1 MPQLIAGF
9 DAGQT
14 HTRCRLALV
23 EAAGSSTRYQPL
35 AEGSGS
41 GVSHLA
47 AADGPARF
55 QAALSSSLA
64 AALAQLSASD
74 LPPPAALPPL
84 AAAAVGASGV
94 EQGSEL
100 QGSGQTLAA
109 AALGLA
115 PAMVAVTGDERTA
128 LAGAF
133 GTGAGVLVISG
144 TGAIAVGRDGAGH
157 SHRCGGWGWLLDG
170 AGSAMDIGRD
180 GLAASVAMADGR
192 RPETPLRSALW
203 QALGADSAQA
213 VKAAVV
219 ASDFGA
225 AGFAQLAPVV
235 DRLAGTGDPEAIAIV
250 RRSATAL
257 AELVVGVATAMAMP
271 ATPVCPVGGAL
282 THLRQ
287 LRHHFEQSLRLSLP
301 GACLVSPGGDACSGA
316 LTLAAALIRRT

>member
-23 EAAGSSTRYQPL
+23 QAAGSSTRLEPL

-55 QAALSSSLA
+55 QAALTSSLA
-64 AALAQLSASD
+64 AARAQLSASN
-74 LPPPAALPPL
+74 LSPL

-100 QGSGQTLAA
+100 QGRGQSLAA

-133 GTGAGVLVISG
+133 GAGAGVLVISG
-144 TGAIAVGRDGAGH
+144 TGAIAVGRDGAGQ

-225 AGFAQLAPVV
+225 AGFARLAPVV
-235 DRLAGTGDPEAIAIV
+235 DRLAGAGDPEAIVIV

-257 AELVVGVATAMAMP
+257 AELVVGVATALAMP
-271 ATPVCPVGGAL
+271 AAPVCPVGGAL

-287 LRHHFEQSLRLSLP
+287 LRRHFEQSLQLSLP
-301 GACLVSPGGDACSGA
+301 GASLVSPSGDACSGA
-316 LTLAAALIRRT
+316 LALAAALLD

>member
-23 EAAGSSTRYQPL
+23 GAAGSSTGVQPL
-35 AEGSGS
+35 VEGSGS

-47 AADGPARF
+47 AADGSARF
-55 QAALSSSLA
+55 QAALTSSLA
-64 AALAQLSASD
+64 AARARLTASD
-74 LPPPAALPPL
+74 LPPL

-94 EQGSEL
+94 EQGTEL
-100 QGSGQTLAA
+100 QVKGQSLAA
-109 AALGLA
+109 LALDLA

-133 GTGAGVLVISG
+133 GAGAGVLVISG
-144 TGAIAVGRDGAGH
+144 TGAIAVGSDGAGR

-180 GLAASVAMADGR
+180 GLAASVRMADGR
-192 RPETPLRSALW
+192 RAETPLRAALW
-203 QALGADSAQA
+203 QALGASSAQA

-235 DRLAGTGDPEAIAIV
+235 DRLAGAGDPEATAIV
-250 RRSATAL
+250 QRSAEGLAQLVIGVATAL
-257 AELVVGVATAMAMP
+257 AMPTA
-271 ATPVCPVGGAL
+271 PVCPVGGAV
-282 THLRQ
+282 THLGQ
-287 LRHHFEQSLRLSLP
+287 LRRHFEQSLRLSLP
-301 GACLVSPGGDACSGA
+301 GANLVSPGGDACSGA
-316 LTLAAALIRRT
+316 LALAAALLE

>member
-23 EAAGSSTRYQPL
+23 QAAGSNSRLEPL

-55 QAALSSSLA
+55 QAALTSSLA
-64 AALAQLSASD
+64 AARAQLSASN
-74 LPPPAALPPL
+74 LSPL

-100 QGSGQTLAA
+100 QGRGQSLAA

-133 GTGAGVLVISG
+133 GAGAGVLVISG

-235 DRLAGTGDPEAIAIV
+235 DRLADAGDPEAIVIV

-257 AELVVGVATAMAMP
+257 AELVVGVATALAMP
-271 ATPVCPVGGAL
+271 AAPVCPVGGAL

-287 LRHHFEQSLRLSLP
+287 LRRHFEQSLQLSLP
-301 GACLVSPGGDACSGA
+301 GASLVSPSGDACSGA
-316 LTLAAALIRRT
+316 LTLAAALLD

>member
-23 EAAGSSTRYQPL
+23 GAAGSSTGVQPL
-35 AEGSGS
+35 VEGSGS

-55 QAALSSSLA
+55 QAALTSSLA
-64 AALAQLSASD
+64 AARARLTASD
-74 LPPPAALPPL
+74 LPPL

-94 EQGSEL
+94 EQGTEL
-100 QGSGQTLAA
+100 QVKGQSLAA
-109 AALGLA
+109 LALDLA

-133 GTGAGVLVISG
+133 GAGAGVLVISG
-144 TGAIAVGRDGAGH
+144 TGAIAVGSDGAGR

-180 GLAASVAMADGR
+180 GLAASVRMADGR
-192 RPETPLRSALW
+192 RAETPLRAALW
-203 QALGADSAQA
+203 QALGASSAQA

-235 DRLAGTGDPEAIAIV
+235 DRLAGAGDPEAIVIM

-257 AELVVGVATAMAMP
+257 AELVVGVATALAMP

-287 LRHHFEQSLRLSLP
+287 LRRHFEQSLQLSLP
-301 GACLVSPGGDACSGA
+301 GASLVSPIGDACSGA
-316 LTLAAALIRRT
+316 LALAAALLD

>member
-23 EAAGSSTRYQPL
+23 QAAGSSTGLEPL

-55 QAALSSSLA
+55 QAALTSSLA
-64 AALAQLSASD
+64 AARAQLSESEHN
-74 LPPPAALPPL
+74 LSPL

-100 QGSGQTLAA
+100 QGRGQALAA

-133 GTGAGVLVISG
+133 GAGAGVLVISG

-192 RPETPLRSALW
+192 RAETQLRSALW
-203 QALGADSAQA
+203 QALGAGSAQA

-235 DRLAGTGDPEAIAIV
+235 DRLAGAGDPEAIVIM

-257 AELVVGVATAMAMP
+257 AELVVGVATALAMP

-287 LRHHFEQSLRLSLP
+287 LRRHFEQSLQLSLP
-301 GACLVSPGGDACSGA
+301 GASLVSPIGDACSGA
-316 LTLAAALIRRT
+316 LALAAALLD

>member
-23 EAAGSSTRYQPL
+23 QAAGSSTGLEPL

-55 QAALSSSLA
+55 PAALTSSLA
-64 AALAQLSASD
+64 AARAQLSESEYN
-74 LPPPAALPPL
+74 LSPL

-100 QGSGQTLAA
+100 QGRGQALAA

-133 GTGAGVLVISG
+133 GAGAGVLVISG

-192 RPETPLRSALW
+192 RAETQLRSALW
-203 QALGADSAQA
+203 QTLGAGSAQA

-235 DRLAGTGDPEAIAIV
+235 DRLADAGDPEAIVIV

-257 AELVVGVATAMAMP
+257 AELVVGVATALAMP
-271 ATPVCPVGGAL
+271 AAPVCPVGGAL

-287 LRHHFEQSLRLSLP
+287 LRRHFEQSLQLSLP
-301 GACLVSPGGDACSGA
+301 GASLVSPGGDACSGA
-316 LTLAAALIRRT
+316 LALAAALLD

>member
-23 EAAGSSTRYQPL
+23 GAAGSSTGVQPL

-55 QAALSSSLA
+55 QAALTSSLA
-64 AALAQLSASD
+64 AARARLTASD
-74 LPPPAALPPL
+74 LPPL

-94 EQGSEL
+94 EQGTEL
-100 QGSGQTLAA
+100 QAQGQSLAA
-109 AALGLA
+109 LALGLE

-133 GTGAGVLVISG
+133 GAGAGVLVISG
-144 TGAIAVGRDGAGH
+144 TGAIAVGSDGADR

-180 GLAASVAMADGR
+180 GLAASVRMADGR
-192 RPETPLRSALW
+192 RAETPLRAALW
-203 QALGADSAQA
+203 QALGAGSAQA

-235 DRLAGTGDPEAIAIV
+235 DRLAGAGDPEATAIV
-250 RRSATAL
+250 QRSAEGL
-257 AELVVGVATAMAMP
+257 AQLVVGVATALAMP
-271 ATPVCPVGGAL
+271 TAPVCPVGGAV
-282 THLRQ
+282 THLGQ
-287 LRHHFEQSLRLSLP
+287 LRRHFEQSLRLSLP
-301 GACLVSPGGDACSGA
+301 GASLVSPGGDACSGA
-316 LTLAAALIRRT
+316 LALAAALLE

>member
-23 EAAGSSTRYQPL
+23 QAAGSSTGLEPL

-55 QAALSSSLA
+55 QAALTSSLA
-64 AALAQLSASD
+64 AARAQLSESEYN
-74 LPPPAALPPL
+74 LSPL

-100 QGSGQTLAA
+100 QGRGQALAA

-133 GTGAGVLVISG
+133 GAGAGVLVISG

-192 RPETPLRSALW
+192 RAETQLRSALW
-203 QALGADSAQA
+203 QTLGAGSAQA

-235 DRLAGTGDPEAIAIV
+235 DRLAGAGDPEAIVIM

-257 AELVVGVATAMAMP
+257 AELVVGVATALAMP

-287 LRHHFEQSLRLSLP
+287 LRRHFEQSLQLSLP
-301 GACLVSPGGDACSGA
+301 GASLVSPGGDACSGA
-316 LTLAAALIRRT
+316 LALAAALLD

>member
-23 EAAGSSTRYQPL
+23 QAAGSSTGLEPL

-55 QAALSSSLA
+55 QAALTSSLA
-64 AALAQLSASD
+64 AARAQLSESEYN
-74 LPPPAALPPL
+74 LSPL

-100 QGSGQTLAA
+100 QGRGQALAA

-133 GTGAGVLVISG
+133 GAGAGVLVISG

-192 RPETPLRSALW
+192 RAETQLRSALW
-203 QALGADSAQA
+203 QTLGAGSAQA

-235 DRLAGTGDPEAIAIV
+235 DRLAGAGDPEAIVIM

-257 AELVVGVATAMAMP
+257 AELVVGVATALAMP

-287 LRHHFEQSLRLSLP
+287 LRRHFEQSLQLSLP
-301 GACLVSPGGDACSGA
+301 GASLVSPIGDACSGA
-316 LTLAAALIRRT
+316 LALAAALLD

>member
-23 EAAGSSTRYQPL
+23 QAAGSSTRLEPL

-55 QAALSSSLA
+55 QAALTSSLA
-64 AALAQLSASD
+64 AARAQLSESEYN
-74 LPPPAALPPL
+74 LSPL

-100 QGSGQTLAA
+100 QGRGQSLAA

-133 GTGAGVLVISG
+133 GAGAGVLVISG

-192 RPETPLRSALW
+192 RAETPLRSALW

-225 AGFAQLAPVV
+225 AGFARLAPVV
-235 DRLAGTGDPEAIAIV
+235 DRLAGAGDPEAIVIV

-257 AELVVGVATAMAMP
+257 AELVVGVATALAMP
-271 ATPVCPVGGAL
+271 AAPVCPVGGAL

-287 LRHHFEQSLRLSLP
+287 LRRHFEQSLQLSLP
-301 GACLVSPGGDACSGA
+301 GASLVSPSGDACSGA
-316 LTLAAALIRRT
+316 LALAAALLD

>member
-23 EAAGSSTRYQPL
+23 QAAGSSTGLEPL

-55 QAALSSSLA
+55 QEALTSSLA
-64 AALAQLSASD
+64 AARAQLSESEYN
-74 LPPPAALPPL
+74 LSPL

-100 QGSGQTLAA
+100 QGRGQALAA

-133 GTGAGVLVISG
+133 GAGAGVLVISG

-192 RPETPLRSALW
+192 RAETQLRSALW
-203 QALGADSAQA
+203 QALGAGSAQA

-235 DRLAGTGDPEAIAIV
+235 DRLAGAGDPEAIVIM

-257 AELVVGVATAMAMP
+257 AELVVGVATALAMP

-287 LRHHFEQSLRLSLP
+287 LRRHFEQNLQLSLP
-301 GACLVSPGGDACSGA
+301 GASLVSPIGDACSGA
-316 LTLAAALIRRT
+316 LALAAALLD

>member
-23 EAAGSSTRYQPL
+23 QAAGSSTGLEPL

-55 QAALSSSLA
+55 QAALTSSLA
-64 AALAQLSASD
+64 AARAQLSESEYN
-74 LPPPAALPPL
+74 LSPL

-100 QGSGQTLAA
+100 QGRGQALAA

-133 GTGAGVLVISG
+133 GAGAGVLVISG

-192 RPETPLRSALW
+192 RAETQLRSALW
-203 QALGADSAQA
+203 QTLGAGSAQA

-235 DRLAGTGDPEAIAIV
+235 DRLAGAGDPEAIVIM

-257 AELVVGVATAMAMP
+257 AELVVGVATALAMP

-282 THLRQ
+282 THLGQ
-287 LRHHFEQSLRLSLP
+287 LRRHFEQSLQLSLP
-301 GACLVSPGGDACSGA
+301 GASLVSPGGDACSGA
-316 LTLAAALIRRT
+316 LALAAALLD

>member
-23 EAAGSSTRYQPL
+23 QAAGSSTGMEPL

-55 QAALSSSLA
+55 QEALTSSLA
-64 AALAQLSASD
+64 AARAQLSESEYN
-74 LPPPAALPPL
+74 LSHL

-100 QGSGQTLAA
+100 RGRGQALAA

-133 GTGAGVLVISG
+133 GAGAGVLVISG

-192 RPETPLRSALW
+192 RAETKLRSALW
-203 QALGADSAQA
+203 QALGAGSAQA

-235 DRLAGTGDPEAIAIV
+235 DRLAGAGDPEAIVIM

-257 AELVVGVATAMAMP
+257 AELVVGVATALAMP
-271 ATPVCPVGGAL
+271 ATHVCPVGGAL

-287 LRHHFEQSLRLSLP
+287 LRRHFEQNLQLSLP
-301 GACLVSPGGDACSGA
+301 GASLVSPIGDACSGA
-316 LTLAAALIRRT
+316 LALAAALLD

>member
-23 EAAGSSTRYQPL
+23 QAAGSSSRLEPL

-47 AADGPARF
+47 ADDGLARF
-55 QAALSSSLA
+55 QAALTSSLA
-64 AALAQLSASD
+64 AARAQLSASN
-74 LPPPAALPPL
+74 LSPL

-100 QGSGQTLAA
+100 QGRGQSLAA

-133 GTGAGVLVISG
+133 GAGAGVLVISG

-203 QALGADSAQA
+203 QALGAGSAQA

-225 AGFAQLAPVV
+225 AGFARLAPVV
-235 DRLAGTGDPEAIAIV
+235 DRLADAGDPEAIVIV

-257 AELVVGVATAMAMP
+257 AELVVGVATALAMP
-271 ATPVCPVGGAL
+271 AAPVCPVGGAL

-287 LRHHFEQSLRLSLP
+287 LRRHFEQSLQLSLP
-301 GACLVSPGGDACSGA
+301 GASLVSPGGDACSGA
-316 LTLAAALIRRT
+316 LALAAALLD

>member
-23 EAAGSSTRYQPL
+23 QAAGSSSRLEPL

-55 QAALSSSLA
+55 QAALTSSLA
-64 AALAQLSASD
+64 AARAQLSASN
-74 LPPPAALPPL
+74 LSPL

-100 QGSGQTLAA
+100 QGRGQSLAA

-133 GTGAGVLVISG
+133 GAGAGVLVISG
-144 TGAIAVGRDGAGH
+144 TGAIAVGRDGAGQ

-180 GLAASVAMADGR
+180 GLAASVAMADCR

-225 AGFAQLAPVV
+225 AGFARLAPVV
-235 DRLAGTGDPEAIAIV
+235 DRLAGAGDPEAIVIV

-257 AELVVGVATAMAMP
+257 AELVVGVATALAMP
-271 ATPVCPVGGAL
+271 AAPVCPVGGAL

-287 LRHHFEQSLRLSLP
+287 LRRHFEQSLQLSLP
-301 GACLVSPGGDACSGA
+301 GASLVSPSGDACSGA
-316 LTLAAALIRRT
+316 LALAAALLD

>member
-23 EAAGSSTRYQPL
+23 QAAGSSTGLEPL

-55 QAALSSSLA
+55 QAALTSSLA
-64 AALAQLSASD
+64 AARAQLSESEYN
-74 LPPPAALPPL
+74 LSPL

-100 QGSGQTLAA
+100 QGRGQALAA

-133 GTGAGVLVISG
+133 GAGAGVLVISG

-192 RPETPLRSALW
+192 RAETQLRSALW
-203 QALGADSAQA
+203 QTLGAGSAQA

-225 AGFAQLAPVV
+225 AGFARLAPVV
-235 DRLAGTGDPEAIAIV
+235 DRLADAGDPEAIVIV

-257 AELVVGVATAMAMP
+257 AELVVGVATALAMP

-287 LRHHFEQSLRLSLP
+287 LRRHFEQSLQLSLP
-301 GACLVSPGGDACSGA
+301 GASLVSPGGDACSGA
-316 LTLAAALIRRT
+316 LALAAALLD

>member
-23 EAAGSSTRYQPL
+23 QAAGSNNRLEPL

-55 QAALSSSLA
+55 QAALTSSLA
-64 AALAQLSASD
+64 AARAQLSEYN
-74 LPPPAALPPL
+74 PPPL

-100 QGSGQTLAA
+100 QGRGQALAA

-115 PAMVAVTGDERTA
+115 PEMVAVTGDERTA

-133 GTGAGVLVISG
+133 GAGAGVLVISG
-144 TGAIAVGRDGAGH
+144 TGAIAVGRDGAGQ

-192 RPETPLRSALW
+192 RAETPLRSALW
-203 QALGADSAQA
+203 QALGAGSAQA

-235 DRLAGTGDPEAIAIV
+235 DRLAYSGDPEAIVIV

-257 AELVVGVATAMAMP
+257 AELVVGVATALAMP
-271 ATPVCPVGGAL
+271 AAPVCPVGGAL

-287 LRHHFEQSLRLSLP
+287 LRRHFEQNLKLSLP
-301 GACLVSPGGDACSGA
+301 GASLVSPIGDACSGA
-316 LTLAAALIRRT
+316 LALAAALLD

>member
-23 EAAGSSTRYQPL
+23 QAAGSSTRLEPL

-41 GVSHLA
+41 GVSHMA

-55 QAALSSSLA
+55 QAALTSSLA
-64 AALAQLSASD
+64 AARAQLSEYN
-74 LPPPAALPPL
+74 PPPL

-100 QGSGQTLAA
+100 QGRGQSLAA

-133 GTGAGVLVISG
+133 GAGAGVLVISG

-180 GLAASVAMADGR
+180 GLAVSVAMADGR

-225 AGFAQLAPVV
+225 AGFARLAPVV
-235 DRLAGTGDPEAIAIV
+235 DRLAGAGDPEAIVIV
-250 RRSATAL
+250 QRSATAL
-257 AELVVGVATAMAMP
+257 AELVVGVATALAMP
-271 ATPVCPVGGAL
+271 AAPVCPVGGAL

-287 LRHHFEQSLRLSLP
+287 LRRHFEQSLQLSLP
-301 GACLVSPGGDACSGA
+301 GASLVSPSGDACSGA
-316 LTLAAALIRRT
+316 LALAAALLD

>member
-23 EAAGSSTRYQPL
+23 QAAGSSTGLEPL

-55 QAALSSSLA
+55 QAALTSSLA
-64 AALAQLSASD
+64 AARAQLSESEYN
-74 LPPPAALPPL
+74 LSPL

-100 QGSGQTLAA
+100 QGRGQALAA

-133 GTGAGVLVISG
+133 GAGAGVLVISG

-180 GLAASVAMADGR
+180 GLAASVRMADGR
-192 RPETPLRSALW
+192 RAETPLRAALW
-203 QALGADSAQA
+203 QALGASSAQA

-235 DRLAGTGDPEAIAIV
+235 DRLAGAGDPEAIVIM

-257 AELVVGVATAMAMP
+257 AELVVGVATALAMP

-287 LRHHFEQSLRLSLP
+287 LRRHFEQSLQLSLP
-301 GACLVSPGGDACSGA
+301 GASLVSPGGDACSGA
-316 LTLAAALIRRT
+316 LALAAALLD